1 MGFLKILS
9 QLLVLRTDFDGV
21 ACAWEGVTAKKDY
34 CYSVNPSSVVPANK
48 LLSKIPHPI
57 DTYIR
62 TLLLALPKSFLPNTV
77 PYGGV
82 TVIDPV
88 SNKYIELLQDPDGSD
103 ISLLTGVTVHDNKL
117 YLGSLHN
124 NVIGVYDLS

>member
-1 MGFLKILS
+1 ML
-9 QLLVLRTDFDGV
+9 LRTDFDGV
-21 ACAWEGVTAKKDY
+21 DCAWEGVTANKAY
-34 CYSVNPSSVVPANK
+34 CYAINPSSVVLANK
-48 LLSKIPHPI
+48 ILGKIPHPL

-62 TLLLALPKSFLPNTV
+62 TLLLALPKRLLPKVV

-103 ISLLTGVTVHDNKL
+103 ISRLTGVTVHDNKL
-117 YLGSLHN
+117 YLGSLFN
-124 NVIGVYDLS
+124 DFIGVYDLS

>member
-1 MGFLKILS
+1 MCV
-9 QLLVLRTDFDGV
+9 VLRTDFDGV
-21 ACAWEGVTAKKDY
+21 DCAWEGVTANKAY
-34 CYSVNPSSVVPANK
+34 CYAINPSSVVLANK
-48 LLSKIPHPI
+48 ILGKIPHPL

-62 TLLLALPKSFLPNTV
+62 TLLLALPKRLLPKVV

-103 ISLLTGVTVHDNKL
+103 ISRLTGVTVHDNKL
-117 YLGSLHN
+117 YLGSLFN
-124 NVIGVYDLS
+124 DFIGVYDLS

>member
-1 MGFLKILS
+1 LDTTDFVF
-9 QLLVLRTDFDGV
+9 VLPTDFDGV
-21 ACAWEGVTAKKDY
+21 DCAWEGVTANKGY
-34 CYSVNPSSVVPANK
+34 CYAVNPSSVVAAGK
-48 LLSKIPHPI
+48 LLSKLPHPL
-57 DTYIR
+57 DKYIR
-62 TLLLALPKSFLPNTV
+62 TLLLALPKSLLPEVV

-88 SNKYIELLQDPDGSD
+88 SNKYIELLQDPHGSD
-103 ISLLTGVTVHDNKL
+103 ISFLTGVTVHDNKL